1 MINIKI
7 SFNGFIIKLSALLI
21 CSFLLITCSKEI
33 EIIPEPETPIYPI
46 TINIEGE
53 GQVDYES
60 INGISSS
67 NYELGTSIILTANPS
82 ENWEFIGW
90 SGSIISS
97 ENPVEIT
104 ISDST
109 EVKAKFMRYFD
120 YKQPSNKFKNS
131 DFWVDI
137 ESIPTSNGIDL
148 FQTSYSA
155 AYSYADFNGDGYEDI
170 LLAKNK
176 YNIERHPLE
185 LFINNKNENFVLD
198 QTLIQNNI
206 GCETARKSIVGDYNG
221 DGKPDVFFAD
231 HGAEGAVFEFAYPSI
246 LLSNSN
252 GYNFEILDNLPKSF
266 YHGAASGD
274 IDNDGDLD
282 IITSTGLVLIN
293 DGFANFSDMN
303 QLWQTSEGGI
313 YTIELIDI
321 NNDGF
326 LDLIVGGHTMASYD
340 LESEKIY
347 FGNGINYSDSN
358 SILLPKVLGYG
369 VSTDFSFY
377 DINNDGFDDIFVN
390 RAGGSV
396 TANNTYDTDFY
407 VGWAVQLIINNQGTD
422 FIDVTD
428 SYFDVFQGAENS
440 MVWIR
445 VQDIDNNGSVDLF
458 ENDKYH
464 FDTTQIFRWEWNG
477 SSFIKM

>member
-1 MINIKI
+1 M
-7 SFNGFIIKLSALLI
+7 LI

-120 YKQPSNKFKNS
+120 YKQPSYKFKNS

-185 LFINNKNENFVLD
+185 LFINNK
-198 QTLIQNNI
+198 
-206 GCETARKSIVGDYNG
+206 
-221 DGKPDVFFAD
+221 
-231 HGAEGAVFEFAYPSI
+231 
-246 LLSNSN
+246 
-252 GYNFEILDNLPKSF
+252 
-266 YHGAASGD
+266 
-274 IDNDGDLD
+274 
-282 IITSTGLVLIN
+282 
-293 DGFANFSDMN
+293 
-303 QLWQTSEGGI
+303 
-313 YTIELIDI
+313 
-321 NNDGF
+321 
-326 LDLIVGGHTMASYD
+326 
-340 LESEKIY
+340 
-347 FGNGINYSDSN
+347 
-358 SILLPKVLGYG
+358 
-369 VSTDFSFY
+369 
-377 DINNDGFDDIFVN
+377 
-390 RAGGSV
+390 
-396 TANNTYDTDFY
+396 
-407 VGWAVQLIINNQGTD
+407 
-422 FIDVTD
+422 
-428 SYFDVFQGAENS
+428 
-440 MVWIR
+440 
-445 VQDIDNNGSVDLF
+445 
-458 ENDKYH
+458 
-464 FDTTQIFRWEWNG
+464 
-477 SSFIKM
+477 

>member
-7 SFNGFIIKLSALLI
+7 YFNGFIIKLSALLI

-120 YKQPSNKFKNS
+120 YKQPSYKFKNS

-221 DGKPDVFFAD
+221 DGKPDVFFC
-231 HGAEGAVFEFAYPSI
+231 
-246 LLSNSN
+246 
-252 GYNFEILDNLPKSF
+252 
-266 YHGAASGD
+266 
-274 IDNDGDLD
+274 
-282 IITSTGLVLIN
+282 
-293 DGFANFSDMN
+293 
-303 QLWQTSEGGI
+303 
-313 YTIELIDI
+313 
-321 NNDGF
+321 
-326 LDLIVGGHTMASYD
+326 
-340 LESEKIY
+340 
-347 FGNGINYSDSN
+347 
-358 SILLPKVLGYG
+358 
-369 VSTDFSFY
+369 
-377 DINNDGFDDIFVN
+377 
-390 RAGGSV
+390 
-396 TANNTYDTDFY
+396 
-407 VGWAVQLIINNQGTD
+407 
-422 FIDVTD
+422 
-428 SYFDVFQGAENS
+428 
-440 MVWIR
+440 
-445 VQDIDNNGSVDLF
+445 
-458 ENDKYH
+458 
-464 FDTTQIFRWEWNG
+464 
-477 SSFIKM
+477 